1 MIAVVAWLALL
12 ALAPATSATSFA
24 DKGFLL
30 TCPKSLIA
38 GTKEKCCVSFY
49 QLARQTVR
57 LNVHLLPK
65 KNSTTADSVAKY
77 YKETYIRGASDF
89 RCFSLSIPKKSRSGT
104 LYLKVSVQG
113 YYFQS
118 TKTSPVNVVP
128 YTLVTLVQTDKSKYK
143 AGQEVLFRVVTL
155 KSDLTAQEE
164 TVDQIYITTPAGTRL
179 AQWNQKTTSSGIIAL
194 SFKLTQEP
202 PLGMWTIHVKRGDR
216 ITKQTF
222 EVDEF
227 VLPRFEVTVTGPKFI
242 VRDANTVTLKV
253 CAKYTFGEP
262 VSSADVVLLAKRT
275 VPSYFYS
282 RNRYGELD
290 RRGET
295 PSNITLEDTSD
306 SKGCAEF
313 DVLLS
318 KIGVGRTFR
327 NRGIYVNQVIIQ
339 ANVTEAGTGL
349 VLGSDLVIPIQTP
362 RISVEIDERP
372 GTKFIKPGL
381 EYIGFVTVKGADGD
395 PLSDETLQVCHTESF
410 IDQGAIKP
418 IKKSENPFIAYPSY
432 QTASR
437 GVKLVNKDFN
447 KLPIIYPAIPSKTDQ
462 ESCNEYKSNKD
473 GRIRFRIAPQS
484 AGIISSNVNV
494 RTRRSG
500 LSGSDYVSLKGWFS
514 LTDSYISIVP
524 VRDPYGLKCEGSLRL
539 TVKSNIK
546 VPQMTYLVMTRG
558 QIHTSGKVAR
568 DGSIE
573 IKLNF
578 RVSPSFKVL
587 VYYVNGLGE
596 TIADSKTYSVANCF
610 QNQVKVSW
618 DQEKVEPGD
627 PAVLTIRGARNS
639 LCGISVVD
647 RSVELLSD
655 KNKLTAKKVFE
666 KLQKFVIGEYQY
678 PRLVE
683 SDSSYCKR
691 KPRHARPGH
700 GDIFG
705 FPNEFQLEDGI
716 ADRERVPPSNSRN
729 ARRIRPIPR
738 PTPDGYWYRTRQD
751 DSIKAFE
758 VAGYLVFS
766 NFVLESRPCEKRNRS
781 SPIYYGK
788 TTVLGGFTS
797 SSGSRPALAKT
808 SAGDAVF
815 EVTETAQRGGS
826 STVSADSAAPE
837 PAAETAVRSLFPPT
851 FLFQLEKLGG
861 SGRKDISTTM
871 PDTITS
877 WVASAF
883 CSGLRSG
890 FGLSDTATIVTF
902 KPFFAQ
908 IQVPYSV
915 KRGELLR
922 LKVSVFNFLSSD
934 LSVAVVL
941 ASSTDFS
948 VASGGSG
955 SQTVCVRASKPSVVE
970 FPLEFSTLGK
980 VNITVSARTSGSACG
995 SSNQVQASDALVR
1008 SLIVKPEGF
1017 PQEEV
1022 NTAFIC
1028 KEDSTS
1034 PPKEETFEL
1043 ALPNQLVPDSQR
1055 AWVNIVGDLIAPS
1068 AENLERLVRVPT
1080 GCGEQNM
1087 IGFVPNILVRR
1098 YLEEV
1103 KLLTDSLKDRT
1114 TANMRTGYQR
1124 QLRYRR
1130 REGSYSA
1137 FPERSPPRYKGSL
1150 WLTAYVVRSYM
1161 AASKYIAIDKND
1173 VSISTS
1179 WIVKLQESN
1188 GAFKSYGNLFHKE
1201 MRGGVGNGA
1210 VEAMTAYVLLTLLE
1224 ANDQPA
1230 AAKKAVDFL
1239 LASSTYST
1247 LYAEILVAH
1256 ALVMA
1261 GKTSEGSSRVQ
1272 TLLTKGTRRGGQ
1284 LYWKG
1289 DRTSKYGGSR
1299 AVDIE
1304 MTSYMAMT
1312 LLKLGGSSNLGEA
1325 ALAVK
1330 WISAQRNSQGGFVST
1345 QDTVVALTALTEF
1358 AIATY
1363 SESTAVDV
1371 LVTASPSYRYSV
1383 QITAENRLLTRQDW
1397 LPQPLALPKK
1407 VTFSVN
1413 GLGCAVVQS
1422 VFRYNTKVAFP
1433 DPKFNLK
1440 AVITKV
1446 KSSCSFTL
1454 NICTSFKE
1462 PNTESNM
1469 AIVEIEML
1477 SGFVTIDSSLR
1488 KLENDKVIERWEF
1501 NEGKASLY
1509 FEEFTDKEVCF
1520 DVRFIRALEVEKLK
1534 PAVLRVYDYY
1544 AHEDRFEVT
1553 YGPPECP

>member
-1 MIAVVAWLALL
+1 M
-12 ALAPATSATSFA
+12 F
-24 DKGFLL
+24 
-30 TCPKSLIA
+30 
-38 GTKEKCCVSFY
+38 
-49 QLARQTVR
+49 
-57 LNVHLLPK
+57 
-65 KNSTTADSVAKY
+65 
-77 YKETYIRGASDF
+77 
-89 RCFSLSIPKKSRSGT
+89 
-104 LYLKVSVQG
+104 
-113 YYFQS
+113 
-118 TKTSPVNVVP
+118 
-128 YTLVTLVQTDKSKYK
+128 
-143 AGQEVLFRVVTL
+143 
-155 KSDLTAQEE
+155 
-164 TVDQIYITTPAGTRL
+164 
-179 AQWNQKTTSSGIIAL
+179 
-194 SFKLTQEP
+194 
-202 PLGMWTIHVKRGDR
+202 
-216 ITKQTF
+216 
-222 EVDEF
+222 
-227 VLPRFEVTVTGPKFI
+227 
-242 VRDANTVTLKV
+242 
-253 CAKYTFGEP
+253 
-262 VSSADVVLLAKRT
+262 
-275 VPSYFYS
+275 
-282 RNRYGELD
+282 
-290 RRGET
+290 
-295 PSNITLEDTSD
+295 
-306 SKGCAEF
+306 
-313 DVLLS
+313 
-318 KIGVGRTFR
+318 
-327 NRGIYVNQVIIQ
+327 
-339 ANVTEAGTGL
+339 
-349 VLGSDLVIPIQTP
+349 
-362 RISVEIDERP
+362 
-372 GTKFIKPGL
+372 
-381 EYIGFVTVKGADGD
+381 
-395 PLSDETLQVCHTESF
+395 
-410 IDQGAIKP
+410 
-418 IKKSENPFIAYPSY
+418 
-432 QTASR
+432 
-437 GVKLVNKDFN
+437 
-447 KLPIIYPAIPSKTDQ
+447 
-462 ESCNEYKSNKD
+462 
-473 GRIRFRIAPQS
+473 
-484 AGIISSNVNV
+484 
-494 RTRRSG
+494 
-500 LSGSDYVSLKGWFS
+500 
-514 LTDSYISIVP
+514 
-524 VRDPYGLKCEGSLRL
+524 
-539 TVKSNIK
+539 
-546 VPQMTYLVMTRG
+546 
-558 QIHTSGKVAR
+558 KVA
-568 DGSIE
+568 
-573 IKLNF
+573 
-578 RVSPSFKVL
+578 
-587 VYYVNGLGE
+587 
-596 TIADSKTYSVANCF
+596 
-610 QNQVKVSW
+610 
-618 DQEKVEPGD
+618 
-627 PAVLTIRGARNS
+627 
-639 LCGISVVD
+639 
-647 RSVELLSD
+647 
-655 KNKLTAKKVFE
+655 
-666 KLQKFVIGEYQY
+666 
-678 PRLVE
+678 
-683 SDSSYCKR
+683 
-691 KPRHARPGH
+691 
-700 GDIFG
+700 
-705 FPNEFQLEDGI
+705 
-716 ADRERVPPSNSRN
+716 
-729 ARRIRPIPR
+729 
-738 PTPDGYWYRTRQD
+738 
-751 DSIKAFE
+751 
-758 VAGYLVFS
+758 
-766 NFVLESRPCEKRNRS
+766 
-781 SPIYYGK
+781 
-788 TTVLGGFTS
+788 
-797 SSGSRPALAKT
+797 
-808 SAGDAVF
+808 
-815 EVTETAQRGGS
+815 ETAQRGRTS
-826 STVSADSAAPE
+826 AVSADLAGPE
-837 PAAETAVRSLFPPT
+837 PVAETAVRSLFPPT

-948 VASGGSG
+948 VASGGSS

-980 VNITVSARTSGSACG
+980 VDITVSARTSGSACG

-1034 PPKEETFEL
+1034 PPKKETFEL

-1068 AENLERLVRVPT
+1068 AE
-1080 GCGEQNM
+1080 
-1087 IGFVPNILVRR
+1087 
-1098 YLEEV
+1098 
-1103 KLLTDSLKDRT
+1103 
-1114 TANMRTGYQR
+1114 R

-1150 WLTAYVVRSYM
+1150 WLTAYVVRSYL

-1325 ALAVK
+1325 ALA
-1330 WISAQRNSQGGFVST
+1330 
-1345 QDTVVALTALTEF
+1345 DTVVALTALTEF

-1407 VTFSVN
+1407 VTFSVS

-1509 FEEFTDKEVCF
+1509 FDGFTDKEVCF

-1544 AHEDRFEVT
+1544 AHEDRFEVLDLPLVAVVYRT
-1553 YGPPECP
+1553 VAGPVHPFQRCRAPRPAAVSSVPRRCQVVGADAGHLLN